1 MDLPIES
8 IFERYYSKEG
18 GILLYHA
25 PLGYVY
31 KVVMYVQSYQASML
45 HVLGIYANIPYE
57 S

>member
-31 KVVMYVQSYQASML
+31 KVVMYTSTELSSF
-45 HVLGIYANIPYE
+45 HVTCTRY
-57 S
+57 SC